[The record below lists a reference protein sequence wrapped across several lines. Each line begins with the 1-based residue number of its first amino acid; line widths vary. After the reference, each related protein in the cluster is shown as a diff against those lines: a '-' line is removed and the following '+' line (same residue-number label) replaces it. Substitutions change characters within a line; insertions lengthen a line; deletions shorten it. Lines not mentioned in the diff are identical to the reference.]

1 MSAAGQSIPVG
12 AANTVN
18 FELPA
23 ASPAQQTVVIR
34 GEGFTGEVPVRLVV
48 TPRHSASTVFDLILN
63 GSANPPEVSA
73 TVTLPEGQTTRIAAW
88 TR

>member
-1 MSAAGQSIPVG
+1 M
-12 AANTVN
+12 
-18 FELPA
+18 
-23 ASPAQQTVVIR
+23 VIR

-48 TPRHSASTVFDLILN
+48 TPLHSASTIYDLILN

-73 TVTLPEGQTTRIAAW
+73 TIILPEGQTTRIAVW